1 MMGNE
6 FVEIMSVL
14 FVVYSFFLNVDPNLL
29 YLISAYIILFSVI
42 KSPIHNCNNV
52 KNHKSFYRDNEMYK
66 PQFSYRN
73 VFRTVCLFFMIIYN
87 VLIFCS
93 GLYIYNFTR
102 SFSDVHLSLL
112 ILKNIRNPH

>member
-42 KSPIHNCNNV
+42 KKVPYTIAI
-52 KNHKSFYRDNEMYK
+52 M
-66 PQFSYRN
+66 
-73 VFRTVCLFFMIIYN
+73 
-87 VLIFCS
+87 
-93 GLYIYNFTR
+93 
-102 SFSDVHLSLL
+102 
-112 ILKNIRNPH
+112 